1 MCEVVCVLVR
11 NVHILATSDG
21 TSPDPK
27 RYVGLTAGSLVDG
40 LAKAPTAHVRRCSSP
55 LLRPVVLSA
64 EIHCAQFSIPAE
76 RVAVE
81 NAAQR

>member
-1 MCEVVCVLVR
+1 MRGGVCACEKR
-11 NVHILATSDG
+11 AHPSDERRHE
-21 TSPDPK
+21 SRPEK